1 MKNSSDF
8 SAAERP
14 RIMHRIRTLTWGHE
28 GSQLVELAFVLP
40 LLAAII
46 VGIFDF
52 GEAYN
57 LKQKLNNTARE
68 AARFAAGQNSGIS
81 LTTSD
86 VAAIGQVVNSYL
98 QSAGLAQC
106 TFGAPAKAGTVF
118 TFTATGTG
126 CGTASLVI
134 DRNFVI
140 TVGANSVGGTKVTL
154 VYPFTWRIGNVMKL
168 FLPSSSL
175 TLPTTL
181 STDAVM
187 QNLN

>member
-1 MKNSSDF
+1 MNNISDCPTKE
-8 SAAERP
+8 SLQMMRA
-14 RIMHRIRTLTWGHE
+14 IRNLALGHE

-40 LLAAII
+40 LLAVMI

-68 AARFAAGQNSGIS
+68 AVRFAAGQNGGFS
-81 LTTSD
+81 LKTSD
-86 VAAIGQVVNSYL
+86 VAAIGQVVNNYL
-98 QSAGLAQC
+98 QSAGLTQC
-106 TFGAPAKAGTVF
+106 TFTGPTNAGTVY

-134 DRNFVI
+134 NRNHVI
-140 TVGANSVGGTKVTL
+140 TVGGGLVSGTKVTL
-154 VYPFTWRIGNVMKL
+154 TYPFTWRVGNIMKL
-168 FLPSSSL
+168 LLPSSTL

-181 STDAVM
+181 STDAIM
-187 QNLN
+187 QNIN

>member
-1 MKNSSDF
+1 MKNASDV
-8 SAAERP
+8 SEKEVSGLMRL
-14 RIMHRIRTLTWGHE
+14 IRNLALGRE
-28 GSQLVELAFVLP
+28 GSQLVELAIVLP
-40 LLAAII
+40 LLAAMI

-68 AARFAAGQNSGIS
+68 AARFAAGQNSAQN

-98 QSAGLAQC
+98 QAAGLTQC
-106 TFGAPAKAGTVF
+106 SFGAPAKAGTVF

-134 DRNFVI
+134 NRNFII
-140 TVGANSVGGTKVTL
+140 TVGAGLSSGTKVTL
-154 VYPFTWRIGNVMKL
+154 VYPFTWRVGNVMKL
-168 FLPSSSL
+168 LLPSSTL

-181 STDAVM
+181 STDAIM
-187 QNLN
+187 QNIN

>member
-1 MKNSSDF
+1 MKNTKDCLVKESS
-8 SAAERP
+8 RM
-14 RIMHRIRTLTWGHE
+14 RRVIRNLALGRE
-28 GSQLVELAFVLP
+28 GSQLVELALVLP
-40 LLAAII
+40 LLAAMI

-68 AARFAAGQNSGIS
+68 AARFAIGQNGGSN
-81 LTTSD
+81 LQTSD

-98 QSAGLAQC
+98 QSAGLTQC
-106 TFGAPAKAGTVF
+106 TFGAPAAAGTVY

-126 CGTASLVI
+126 CGSASLKI
-134 DRNFVI
+134 ERNFII
-140 TVGANSVGGTKVTL
+140 TVGTGLSSGTKVTL
-154 VYPFTWRIGNVMKL
+154 AYPFTWRVGNIMKL
-168 FLPSSSL
+168 LLPSSTL

-181 STDAVM
+181 TTDAIM